1 MTSGE
6 DATRHQSEW
15 ILVALASVGTAII
28 VTDARACVVS
38 MNPVAESL
46 TGWPQDDAF
55 GQSLTSVFRIENERT
70 RRAVADPVAE
80 VLVTGVIA
88 GVVNHTILLGRD
100 GTEWILDESAAPIR
114 DGSGTLVGAVLVFRD
129 VGERRRIERA
139 ADDARCYAEGIVE
152 AVREPLIVLD
162 AGLNVRTANRAF
174 YRTFGGSP
182 SRIEGKPFLDMDNQR
197 WRIAGL
203 RKRLT
208 DALERAAPLSDF
220 EFDREL
226 PGLGRRAMLLNARP
240 IAPARLILLAIEDI
254 TDQRRLA
261 DAIKV
266 SEVRYRRLFETAQ
279 DGILIVDASTRVVFD
294 ANPFLTDLLGYSRD
308 ELVGKE
314 LWQIGLFKDIEA
326 SKIAF
331 RELQERGYIRYEDL
345 PLRTK
350 DGRHIE
356 VEFVSNVYMVGDAR
370 VIQCN
375 IRDVTDRKRAEDNLR
390 TAHSVLEARVIE
402 RTADLARVNVAL
414 EGQINRSERAETSRR
429 DLQGRLATAQE
440 DERRRIARELHDQM
454 GQYLTALG
462 LGLKTMED
470 AAVWFPK
477 TVGQFQ
483 HLRRL
488 TDQIGREVHD
498 LALEIRPT
506 ALDDFGLPTT
516 LATYAEEWSE
526 RSGVAVDFHAT
537 GLDDGRLPATIET
550 TLYRVVQEALTNVLR
565 HAQAKRVSLVL
576 QRTPLGVI
584 AVIEDDGKG
593 FESEQGTAVG
603 GRLGLLGMRE
613 RLELVGGALTLES
626 ALGTGTTVIARI
638 PLGVDTEGVP

>member
-1 MTSGE
+1 
-6 DATRHQSEW
+6 
-15 ILVALASVGTAII
+15 
-28 VTDARACVVS
+28 
-38 MNPVAESL
+38 
-46 TGWPQDDAF
+46 
-55 GQSLTSVFRIENERT
+55 
-70 RRAVADPVAE
+70 
-80 VLVTGVIA
+80 
-88 GVVNHTILLGRD
+88 
-100 GTEWILDESAAPIR
+100 
-114 DGSGTLVGAVLVFRD
+114 LVFRE
-129 VGERRRIERA
+129 VGERRRIERVIE
-139 ADDARCYAEGIVE
+139 DARVYAEGIVE

-174 YRTFGGSP
+174 YRMFGGSP
-182 SRIEGKPFLDMDNQR
+182 TQVEHRPFLDLDNQR

-208 DALERAAPLSDF
+208 EVLERSAPLNGF
-220 EFDREL
+220 EFDLEF
-226 PGLGRRAMLLNARP
+226 PGVGRRVMLLNARP
-240 IAPARLILLAIEDI
+240 ISPARLILLAIEDI
-254 TDQRRLA
+254 TERRRLA

-266 SEVRYRRLFETAQ
+266 SESRYRRLFETAQ
-279 DGILIVDASTRVVFD
+279 DGILILDANTRLVFD
-294 ANPFLTDLLGYSRD
+294 ANPFLTSLLGYSRD

-326 SKIAF
+326 NKAAF
-331 RELQERGYIRYEDL
+331 RELQARGYIRYEDL
-345 PLRTK
+345 PLSTK
-350 DGRHIE
+350 DGRQIE
-356 VEFVSNVYMVGDAR
+356 VEFVSNVYTVGDAH

-390 TAHSVLEARVIE
+390 SEHNLLEQRVIQ
-402 RTADLARVNVAL
+402 RTADLARVNADL
-414 EGQINRSERAETSRR
+414 ESQINRSEQAEASRR
-429 DLQGRLATAQE
+429 ELQGRLATAQE

-470 AAVWFPK
+470 AAVWFPE
-477 TVGQFQ
+477 TAGQLQ
-483 HLRRL
+483 QLRRL

-506 ALDDFGLPTT
+506 ALDDFGLPTA

-526 RSGVAVDFHAT
+526 RTGVAVDFHAT

-593 FESEQGTAVG
+593 FESEQGNAVG

-626 ALGTGTTVIARI
+626 APGNGTTVIARI
-638 PLGVDTEGVP
+638 PLGAGAEGVQ

>member
-1 MTSGE
+1 VISGE
-6 DATRHQSEW
+6 EATRHQSEW
-15 ILVALASVGTAII
+15 ILVALAGVGTAII

-46 TGWPQDDAF
+46 TGWPQNDAF
-55 GQSLTSVFRIENERT
+55 GQPLTTVFRIENEQT
-70 RRAVADPVAE
+70 RRAVTDPVAE
-80 VLVTGVIA
+80 VLVTGLIA
-88 GVVNHTILLGRD
+88 GVANHTILIGRD

-139 ADDARCYAEGIVE
+139 AEDARFYAEGIVE

-174 YRTFGGSP
+174 YRMFGGSP
-182 SRIEGKPFLDMDNQR
+182 AQIEGKPFLDLDNQR

-208 DALERAAPLSDF
+208 EALERSYPLSDF

-226 PGLGRRAMLLNARP
+226 PGVGRRVLLLNARP
-240 IAPARLILLAIEDI
+240 ITPARLILLAIEDI
-254 TDQRRLA
+254 TDRRRMA

-266 SEVRYRRLFETAQ
+266 SEARYRRLFETAQ
-279 DGILIVDASTRVVFD
+279 DGILIVDANTRLVFD
-294 ANPFLTDLLGYSRD
+294 ANPFLTDLLGYGRD

-326 SKIAF
+326 NKAAF
-331 RELQERGYIRYEDL
+331 RELQARGYIRYEDL
-345 PLRTK
+345 PLSTK
-350 DGRHIE
+350 DGRQIE
-356 VEFVSNVYMVGDAR
+356 VEFVSNVYAVGDAR

-375 IRDVTDRKRAEDNLR
+375 IRDVTDRKRAENNLR
-390 TAHSVLEARVIE
+390 SAHNLLETRVIE

-414 EGQINRSERAETSRR
+414 ESQINRSERAETSRR
-429 DLQGRLATAQE
+429 DLQGRLATVQE

-470 AAVWFPK
+470 AAVWFPD
-477 TVGQFQ
+477 TVGQLQ
-483 HLRRL
+483 QLRRL

-506 ALDDFGLPTT
+506 ALDDFGLPTA

-526 RSGVAVDFHAT
+526 RTGVAVDFHAT

-593 FESEQGTAVG
+593 FESEQGIVVG

-626 ALGTGTTVIARI
+626 ALGTGTTVIGRI
-638 PLGVDTEGVP
+638 PLGVNTEGVQ